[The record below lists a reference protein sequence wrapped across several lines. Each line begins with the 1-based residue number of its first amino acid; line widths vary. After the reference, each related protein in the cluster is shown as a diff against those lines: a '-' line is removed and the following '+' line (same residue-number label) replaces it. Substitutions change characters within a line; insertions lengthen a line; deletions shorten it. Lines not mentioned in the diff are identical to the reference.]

1 MKYELIS
8 LYAASRN
15 WLRRWQWVTLPG
27 MASRA
32 PIGAPQDNSFTSLL
46 GEVLPTL
53 FETAPRVSA
62 YLVYAVAGVLL
73 WQL

>member
-27 MASRA
+27 MESRA
-32 PIGAPQDNSFTSLL
+32 PIGAPQGNSVTALL
-46 GEVLPTL
+46 CEVLPTL
-53 FETAPRVSA
+53 F
-62 YLVYAVAGVLL
+62 
-73 WQL
+73 

>member
-32 PIGAPQDNSFTSLL
+32 PIGAPQDNSFTALL
-46 GEVLPTL
+46 GEVLPIL

-62 YLVYAVAGVLL
+62 YLTYAVAAAVVLL
-73 WQL
+73 